1 MPTCSGKWRR
11 SLSQLRAVVGSDLL
25 SLSNDKSNKI
35 VYQQN
40 LTFIHCREHANNLI
54 NWLDGQGV

>member
-11 SLSQLRAVVGSDLL
+11 SLSQLRAGVASDLWG
-25 SLSNDKSNKI
+25 LSNDERNKI

-54 NWLDGQGV
+54 IWLDGQGV